1 MTESNKRL
9 KTKRNIEEAM
19 VRLLEKESFD
29 QITTVELAQESGIS
43 RSAFIP
49 TIETSMT

>member
-29 QITTVELAQESGIS
+29 QITTVELAQNPVLV
-43 RSAFIP
+43 ALVFIP
-49 TIETSMT
+49 IIETSTT